1 MYLSFTLCTLLARS
15 LLLCLWP
22 LAAATSVNMPHC
34 QLLVS
39 TATEKEQ
46 KIKISQVRKA

>member
-1 MYLSFTLCTLLARS
+1 MYPVRPLSIVV
-15 LLLCLWP
+15 P